1 MQKSIK
7 AIIIVQIINIL
18 FCIPAFCAPEVKGQP
33 EVLWLTPMADNNIDN
48 TAKNRCRIIK
58 ILKPGEDK
66 PVETRANTNQLI
78 GRYSTDLYF
87 QATKTLFEIDKEKV
101 KEGKQLNDEK
111 RILEQEV
118 LERMANIADRLNIIV
133 SLEARTSALNSLY
146 EISKLENGVYS
157 SYHYDQETQDCSIDL
172 GR

>member
-1 MQKSIK
+1 MLKLIK
-7 AIIIVQIINIL
+7 AIIMSLIASVL
-18 FCIPAFCAPEVKGQP
+18 FNGYAFCAPEVKGQP
-33 EVLWLTPMADNNIDN
+33 EILWTTPMPEKNIDN

-58 ILKPGEDK
+58 TLKPGEDK
-66 PVETRANTNQLI
+66 KTTTKENTNQLI

-101 KEGKQLNDEK
+101 QEGKQLDDEK
-111 RILEQEV
+111 KILEQEV

-133 SLEARTSALNSLY
+133 SLESRIAALNSLY
-146 EISKLENGVYS
+146 ELSKSDNGIYS
-157 SYHYDQETQDCSIDL
+157 GYIYDQETQDCGLDI